1 VVIWRTALYRLI
13 QLYWR
18 VFKPTVLGSRVI
30 VARDGQV
37 LLVRLSYAKGWY
49 LPGGGLKKRES
60 FQQAAL
66 RELREECGLN
76 AENAELFGLYFS
88 TRHGKADHVAI
99 FTITEFTKLEG
110 STRDPEISE
119 MGFFDLLELPPD
131 TTPATR
137 RRIGE
142 YLAGRPTS
150 IEW

>member
-1 VVIWRTALYRLI
+1 MIWRTALYRLV

-88 TRHGKADHVAI
+88 TRQGKIDHVAI

-110 STRDPEISE
+110 STQDPEISE
-119 MGFFDLLELPPD
+119 TGFFDLLELPPD